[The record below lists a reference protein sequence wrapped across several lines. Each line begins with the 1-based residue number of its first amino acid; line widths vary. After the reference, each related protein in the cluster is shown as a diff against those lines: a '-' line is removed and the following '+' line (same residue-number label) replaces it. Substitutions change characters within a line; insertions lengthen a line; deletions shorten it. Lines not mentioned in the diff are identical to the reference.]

1 MLSYLSNI
9 PLLYYLVS
17 TIFSTESKTLCVA
30 LEVKKGAENTT
41 ISVMFQQL
49 LSILCTSKT

>member
-49 LSILCTSKT
+49 LSILCTSET